1 MRLKS
6 LHCPECNAQIKY
18 EADSPIMFC
27 QYCGAQLHVDDEVR
41 KTENRNYNYNYNYNY
56 DEAKIREA
64 DIKLLKLEHE
74 ERRARKDDGFTGKL
88 IIGWILFL
96 VVGFAIWGIAD
107 HFDNIEKEHNEAQ
120 GLICPG
126 SSGYYIGKDYQTVK
140 AQFETMGFTNIELI
154 HIGDKSWFSDDWQK
168 VDSVTING
176 KSFSKTDGFNS
187 TDKVIISYH

>member
-18 EADSPIMFC
+18 EAGSQIMFC

-41 KTENRNYNYNYNYNY
+41 KTEHRNYNYNYNYNY

-64 DIKLLKLEHE
+64 DVKLLKLESE
-74 ERRARKDDGFTGKL
+74 ERRVQSDNKL
-88 IIGWILFL
+88 TIKLFVGMFAMALICLLISGILSY
-96 VVGFAIWGIAD
+96 VED
-107 HFDNIEKEHNEAQ
+107 SKQKHQEAQ

-126 SSGYYIGKDYQTVK
+126 NAGYYIGKDYQTVK